1 MNVSINYI
9 IQKFLVELSSVRR
22 YSENTVRAYKNDLLT
37 FDKFCVN
44 NHKTNINEITD
55 KFIRK
60 YLFYLSDNK
69 LENKSIARKLSAI
82 RSLFNYSYS
91 NGFIQK
97 NPVSLVSNPKTEK
110 KLPSVIDSDS
120 ILETYKIQGI
130 REKYPIIKI
139 VIIEILYGCALR
151 VSELCNLKIKDVDF
165 NTHTLKVLGKGNK
178 TRIVPIGE
186 KSEIILKNYL
196 AQFPSDNPEDF
207 LIRNQF
213 NRRINSRFVHRIVT
227 KNLSQVSDVKKK
239 SPHTLR
245 HSAATHMLNNGAD
258 LRVVKE
264 ILGHENLST
273 TQIYTQVSV
282 ERLKAI
288 YKKSHPKS

>member
-1 MNVSINYI
+1 MNNSIKHT
-9 IQKFLVELSSVRR
+9 IQKFLSELSSVRR
-22 YSENTVRAYKNDLLT
+22 YSDNTIKSYKNDLLS
-37 FDKFCVN
+37 FDKFCSD
-44 NHKTNINEITD
+44 NHKTNIDEITD

-60 YLFYLSDNK
+60 YLFHLSNNN
-69 LENKSIARKLSAI
+69 LENKSIARKLSAL
-82 RSLFNYSYS
+82 RSLFNYSYN
-91 NGFIQK
+91 NGIILK
-97 NPVSLVSNPKTEK
+97 NPVSTVSNPKAEK

-120 ILETYKIQGI
+120 ILETYKIQNS

-151 VSELCNLKIKDVDF
+151 VSELCNLKAKDVDF
-165 NTHTLKVLGKGNK
+165 SSHTLKVLGKGNK

-186 KSEIILKNYL
+186 KSEVILKEYL
-196 AQFPSDNPEDF
+196 NQFPPDNQNDF
-207 LIRNQF
+207 LIRNKF
-213 NRRINSRFVHRIVT
+213 NRKLNPRFVHRIVT
-227 KNLSQVSDVKKK
+227 KNLSQVSDVKKR

-245 HSAATHMLNNGAD
+245 HSAATHMLDNGAD

>member
-1 MNVSINYI
+1 MNNSINYI
-9 IQKFLVELSSVRR
+9 IQKFLSELSSVRR
-22 YSENTVRAYKNDLLT
+22 YSDNTIRSYKNDLQG
-37 FDKFCVN
+37 FDKFCSDN
-44 NHKTNINEITD
+44 NKINIDEITD

-60 YLFYLSDNK
+60 YLFHLSNSN
-69 LENKSIARKLSAI
+69 LENKSIARKLSAL
-82 RSLFNYSYS
+82 RSLFNYSYN
-91 NGFIQK
+91 NGFIHK
-97 NPVSLVSNPKTEK
+97 NPVSVLSNPKAER

-120 ILETYKIQGI
+120 ILETYKIQNSGD
-130 REKYPIIKI
+130 KYPIIKI

-151 VSELCNLKIKDVDF
+151 VSELCDLRVKDVDF
-165 NTHTLKVLGKGNK
+165 SSHTLKVLGKGNK

-186 KSEIILKNYL
+186 KSEVILKNYL
-196 AQFPSDNPEDF
+196 EQFPPNNQNDF
-207 LIRNQF
+207 LIRNKF
-213 NRRINSRFVHRIVT
+213 NRKINSRFVHRIVT
-227 KNLSQVSDVKKK
+227 KNLSLVSDVKKR

-245 HSAATHMLNNGAD
+245 HSAATHMLDNGAD

>member
-1 MNVSINYI
+1 MNSSISHI
-9 IQKFLVELSSVRR
+9 IQKFLTELSSVRR
-22 YSENTVRAYKNDLLT
+22 YSENTIRSYRNDLLT
-37 FDKFCVN
+37 FEKFCSDYS
-44 NHKTNINEITD
+44 KTNINEITD
-55 KFIRK
+55 KFIRR
-60 YLFYLSDNK
+60 YLFYLSDNN
-69 LENKSIARKLSAI
+69 LENKSISRKLSAI
-82 RSLFNYSYS
+82 RSLFNYSFN
-91 NGFIQK
+91 NGYIQK
-97 NPVSLVSNPKTEK
+97 NPLTLVSNPKSEK

-120 ILETYKIQGI
+120 ILETYKIQTS

-139 VIIEILYGCALR
+139 VIIELLYGCALR
-151 VSELCNLKIKDVDF
+151 VSELCNLKFKDVDF
-165 NTHTLKVLGKGNK
+165 NSHTIKVLGKGNK

-186 KSEIILKNYL
+186 KSELVLKNYL
-196 AQFPSDNPEDF
+196 VEFPTNNPDDY
-207 LIRNQF
+207 LIRNQC
-213 NRRINSRFVHRIVT
+213 NRKINPRFVHRIVT
-227 KNLSQVSDVKKK
+227 KNLSLVSDVKKK

-245 HSAATHMLNNGAD
+245 HSAATHMLDNGAD

>member
-1 MNVSINYI
+1 MNNLISHI
-9 IQKFLVELSSVRR
+9 IQKFLSELSSVRR
-22 YSENTVRAYKNDLLT
+22 YSPNTIRSYKNDLIT
-37 FDKFCVN
+37 FDKFCAEN
-44 NHKTNINEITD
+44 NKTNITEITD
-55 KFIRK
+55 KFIRRF
-60 YLFYLSDNK
+60 LFHLSNNNLD
-69 LENKSIARKLSAI
+69 NKSIARKLSAV
-82 RSLFNYSYS
+82 RSLFNFSFN
-91 NGFIQK
+91 NGYIQK
-97 NPVSLVSNPKTEK
+97 NPLTLISNPKAEK
-110 KLPSVIDSDS
+110 KLPSVIDSES
-120 ILETYKIQGI
+120 IIETYKIQSS

-165 NTHTLKVLGKGNK
+165 SNHTLKVLGKGNK

-186 KSEIILKNYL
+186 KSEIILREYL
-196 AQFPSDNPEDF
+196 NQFPPESHDDY
-207 LIRNQF
+207 LIRNKF
-213 NRRINSRFVHRIVT
+213 NRKINPRFVHRIVT

-245 HSAATHMLNNGAD
+245 HSAATHMLDNGAD

>member
-1 MNVSINYI
+1 MNNLINQI
-9 IQKFLVELSSVRR
+9 IQNFITELTSVRR
-22 YSENTVRAYKNDLLT
+22 YSQNTIRAYRNDLQS
-37 FDKFCVN
+37 FEQFCLSN
-44 NHKTNINEITD
+44 NKIKIDEISD
-55 KFIRK
+55 RFIRK
-60 YLFYLSDNK
+60 FLFHLSDNK
-69 LENKSIARKLSAI
+69 LENKSISRKLSSV
-82 RSLFNYSYS
+82 RSFFNYAF
-91 NGFIQK
+91 NIGIIQT
-97 NPVSLVSNPKTEK
+97 NPISTISNPKSEK
-110 KLPSVIDSDS
+110 KLPTVIDSET
-120 ILETYKIQGI
+120 IIETYKIKSH

-139 VIIEILYGCALR
+139 VIIELLYGCALR
-151 VSELCNLKIKDVDF
+151 VSELCNLKVKDYDSAS
-165 NTHTLKVLGKGNK
+165 HTITVLGKGNK

-186 KSEIILKNYL
+186 KSEKILQEYL
-196 AQFPSDNPEDF
+196 LMFAPNSRDDY

-213 NRRINSRFVHRIVT
+213 NKRLNPRYVHRIVT
-227 KNLSQVSDVKKK
+227 RNLSQVSDVKKR

-245 HSAATHMLNNGAD
+245 HSAATHMLDNGAD

>member
-1 MNVSINYI
+1 MNNLINHI
-9 IQKFLVELSSVRR
+9 IQKFLTELSSVRR
-22 YSENTVRAYKNDLLT
+22 YSQNTIRSYKNDLLA
-37 FDKFCVN
+37 FEKFCTDN
-44 NHKTNINEITD
+44 NKLKIDEINE

-60 YLFYLSDNK
+60 FLFYLSSNS
-69 LENKSIARKLSAI
+69 LENKSISRKLSAV
-82 RSLFNYSYS
+82 RSLFNYSF
-91 NGFIQK
+91 NNAFIST
-97 NPVSLVSNPKTEK
+97 NPVSTISNPKAEK
-110 KLPSVIDSDS
+110 KLPAVIDSDS
-120 ILETYKIQGI
+120 IIETYKVQFP

-139 VIIEILYGCALR
+139 VIIELLYGCALR
-151 VSELCNLKIKDVDF
+151 VSELCNLKIKDY
-165 NTHTLKVLGKGNK
+165 NPSSHTLTVLGKGNK

-186 KSEIILKNYL
+186 KSEKVLYEYLKS
-196 AQFPSDNPEDF
+196 FPADNPDDY

-213 NRRINSRFVHRIVT
+213 NKKINSRYVHRIVT
-227 KNLSQVSDVKKK
+227 KNLSQVSDLKKR

-245 HSAATHMLNNGAD
+245 HSAATHMLDNGAD

>member
-1 MNVSINYI
+1 MNNSINYI
-9 IQKFLVELSSVRR
+9 IQKFLSELSSVRR
-22 YSENTVRAYKNDLLT
+22 YSENTIRSYKNDLLT
-37 FDKFCVN
+37 FDKFCN
-44 NHKTNINEITD
+44 DNHKKNIDEITD
-55 KFIRK
+55 KFIRR
-60 YLFYLSDNK
+60 YLFHLSNNN
-69 LENKSIARKLSAI
+69 LENKSIARKLSAL
-82 RSLFNYSYS
+82 RSLFNYSYNNS
-91 NGFIQK
+91 IISK
-97 NPVSLVSNPKTEK
+97 NPVSAISNPKAEK

-120 ILETYKIQGI
+120 ILETYKIQNS

-151 VSELCNLKIKDVDF
+151 VSELCNLKVKDVDF
-165 NTHTLKVLGKGNK
+165 SSHTLKVLGKGNK
-178 TRIVPIGE
+178 TRIVPLGE
-186 KSEIILKNYL
+186 KSEVILKNYL
-196 AQFPSDNPEDF
+196 QQFPSDNQNDF
-207 LIRNQF
+207 LIRNKF
-213 NRRINSRFVHRIVT
+213 NRKINPRFVHRIVT
-227 KNLSQVSDVKKK
+227 KNLSQVSDVKKR

-245 HSAATHMLNNGAD
+245 HSAATHMLDNGAD

>member
-1 MNVSINYI
+1 MDISINQI
-9 IQKFLVELSSVRR
+9 IQKFLTELSSVRR
-22 YSENTVRAYKNDLLT
+22 YSENTIRAYQNDLFT
-37 FDKFCVN
+37 FDKFCFDN
-44 NHKTNINEITD
+44 QKSKINEIND

-60 YLFYLSDNK
+60 YLIYLSNNN
-69 LENKSIARKLSAI
+69 LENKSISRKLSAI
-82 RSLFNYSYS
+82 KSLFNYSYN

-97 NPVSLVSNPKTEK
+97 NPVSIISNPKVEK
-110 KLPSVIDSDS
+110 KLPTVIDSDS
-120 ILETYKIQGI
+120 IIKTYLLKGS

-139 VIIEILYGCALR
+139 AVIEILYGCALR
-151 VSELCNLKIKDVDF
+151 VSELCNLKLKDVDF
-165 NTHTLKVLGKGNK
+165 SNHTIKVLGKGNK
-178 TRIVPIGE
+178 IRIVPIGE
-186 KSEIILKNYL
+186 KSEEILKKYL
-196 AQFPSDNPEDF
+196 QQFPAESPDDF

-213 NRRINSRFVHRIVT
+213 NRRINPRFVHRLVT
-227 KNLSQVSDVKKK
+227 KNLSQVSDLKKR

-245 HSAATHMLNNGAD
+245 HSAATHMLDNGAD